1 MAGLIESG
9 RVADFILLLVVVE
22 AIGLVYF
29 YRRTGHGVRPLDLLI
44 NLAAGATLILALR
57 AALVDAGWQAVA
69 FFLALAGLAHLGDL
83 VRRWR

>member
-9 RVADFILLLVVVE
+9 RIADLILLLVLAE
-22 AIGLVYF
+22 AVGLVYF
-29 YRRTGHGVRPLDLLI
+29 YRRTGRGVRPLDLLV

-57 AALVDAGWQAVA
+57 AALVGAEWQVIA
-69 FFLALAGLAHLGDL
+69 FFLTLAGLAHLGDL